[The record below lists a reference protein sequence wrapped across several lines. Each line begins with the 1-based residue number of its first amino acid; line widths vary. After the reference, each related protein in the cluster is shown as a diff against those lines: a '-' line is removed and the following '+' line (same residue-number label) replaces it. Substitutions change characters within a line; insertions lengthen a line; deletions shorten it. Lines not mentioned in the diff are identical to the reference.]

1 MVPFTQGSLIKQMQ
15 ERGLGRPSTYAK
27 IVQNLLE
34 RGYIVQR
41 GEYLFATALGF
52 RVFSWLNEH
61 YPNFASELLTRE
73 LEEKSDLIE
82 RGEMDHQQLIRS
94 LRLSE
99 LFS

>member
-1 MVPFTQGSLIKQMQ
+1 M
-15 ERGLGRPSTYAK
+15 
-27 IVQNLLE
+27 
-34 RGYIVQR
+34 
-41 GEYLFATALGF
+41 
-52 RVFSWLNEH
+52 WLNEH

-82 RGEMDHQQLIRS
+82 RGEMDHQELIRS